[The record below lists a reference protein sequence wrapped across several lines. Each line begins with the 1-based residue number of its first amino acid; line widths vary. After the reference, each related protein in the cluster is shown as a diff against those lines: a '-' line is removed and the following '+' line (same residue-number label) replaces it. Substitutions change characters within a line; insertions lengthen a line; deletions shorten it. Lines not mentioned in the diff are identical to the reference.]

1 MVVYGC
7 AEMSTARFQPRRPRL
22 VCALLAAIAAGTLP
36 AAGAPA
42 AIVAPAPAIIATVAP
57 AEIAQGMSVT
67 VSGALPG
74 ATSAGAAA
82 SVALQAAPYPYRGY
96 VTLARTATSA
106 TGAFSFAGVR
116 PDRNTRL
123 RVVLA
128 AQPALASAAL
138 AVTVDPRVALAAR
151 SLRAGATRLSVRI
164 VHTLHSGAGA
174 TQAWWYVQARGSRTF
189 RLQDVTQT
197 RELAPGVLYASA
209 TIDPPSRRF
218 TYRVCVN
225 PPWEAAMGAAGAHG
239 RCPRHDFRLQA
250 HDGH

>member
-1 MVVYGC
+1 
-7 AEMSTARFQPRRPRL
+7 MSRARFKPQRPRL
-22 VCALLAAIAAGTLP
+22 ACALVAAILAGALP

-42 AIVAPAPAIIATVAP
+42 ASVAPAPAIIATVAP
-57 AEIAQGMSVT
+57 AEIGVGASVT
-67 VSGALPG
+67 VSGALPPG
-74 ATSAGAAA
+74 TSPPLAA
-82 SVALQAAPYPYRGY
+82 SVALQGDPYPHRGY
-96 VTLARTATSA
+96 VTLARAEASP
-106 TGAFSFAGVR
+106 TGAFTFAGVR

-128 AQPALASAAL
+128 AQPALASASL

-164 VHTLHSGAGA
+164 VHTLHGGAGA
-174 TQAWWYVQARGSRTF
+174 TQAWWYVQARGTRTF

-225 PPWEAAMGAAGAHG
+225 PPWEAAMGTAGAHG
-239 RCPRHDFRLQA
+239 RCPSHDFMLQA
-250 HDGH
+250 HDGR